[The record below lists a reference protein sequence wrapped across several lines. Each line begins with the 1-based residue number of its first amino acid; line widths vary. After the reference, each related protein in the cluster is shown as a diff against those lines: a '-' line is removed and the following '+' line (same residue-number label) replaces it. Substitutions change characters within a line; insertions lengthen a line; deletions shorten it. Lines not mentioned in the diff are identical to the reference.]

1 MTVPTVAALVKSLED
16 AQAAMLPGQKSMD
29 KISMHYLAN
38 LTVADQLRQ
47 CYQQLEDG
55 LKDLDILKAT
65 DARLEAIVSHVLI
78 GGRLP
83 GEYATGNITFTTEYY
98 HDLEIFIPAGT
109 RCYAILE
116 DGTKL
121 YFVTTVESSIP
132 LEETQVTIAARA
144 VERGPSG
151 NIGAYL
157 IVSMV
162 GRITGISAVE
172 NMLPFTGGTEDESDD
187 ALRERYFDAIQ
198 APGKATILMLERALG
213 DVVAEAQVVNYGS
226 GDLGVLVD
234 NTGGVGAVSQEI
246 VAILRENV
254 AAGIQARGCLGAT
267 IDGASSQVLMDD
279 VYGGLVWVR
288 PRCFVAEEDTFSLQ
302 YLNMESQTRTAT
314 VTIPAATHRGEMIQ
328 AVMQVPGDRAKK
340 IISVTPSGNYSYDVL
355 LGMGEAGYLYNLPE
369 LIEITVTAGIRLT
382 DTPEAGL
389 VENIKES
396 LRAFL
401 GAFQIGER
409 LEYSDVLRFF
419 QNLYDASADDCIG
432 RAFKGID
439 EILELTVSG
448 GAQTATKIGDRITVE
463 EDWRIEAGEPSIT
476 IEE

>member
-1 MTVPTVAALVKSLED
+1 MTVPTVAALVKRLED

-29 KISMHYLAN
+29 KLTMHYLAN
-38 LTVADQLRQ
+38 LTVADQLRS

-55 LKDLDILKAT
+55 LADIDILKASG
-65 DARLEAIVSHVLI
+65 AKLEAIVSHVLM

-83 GEYATGNITFTTEYY
+83 GGYAIGNITFTTEYY
-98 HDLEIFIPAGT
+98 HNQEIIIPAGA

-121 YFVTTVESSIP
+121 YFETTAAGSIP
-132 LEETQVTIAARA
+132 LEETQTTVAAKA
-144 VERGPSG
+144 VERGLSG
-151 NIGAYL
+151 NIAAFQ
-157 IVSMV
+157 IIAMVS
-162 GRITGISAVE
+162 RITGISGVE
-172 NMLPFTGGTEDESDD
+172 NTLPFTGGTEDEGDD

-198 APGKATILMLERALG
+198 APGKATILMLERALN
-213 DVVAEAQVVNYGS
+213 DVVAETQVVSYGS

-234 NTGGVGAVSQEI
+234 YPGGVGAVSQEI
-246 VAILRENV
+246 VDILRENI
-254 AAGIQARGCLGAT
+254 AAGTQARGCLGAT

-279 VYGGLVWVR
+279 VYGGLIWIR
-288 PRCFVAEEDTFSLQ
+288 PGCFVAAQDNFSLQ
-302 YLNMESQTRTAT
+302 YEDMESQARTAT
-314 VTIPAATHRGEMIQ
+314 VTIPAATHRGNMIQ
-328 AVMQVPGDRAKK
+328 ATMQAPGDRAKK
-340 IISVTPSGNYSYDVL
+340 IISVTPSGNYSYDIL

-369 LIEITVTAGIRLT
+369 LIETSITARIRLT

-389 VENIKES
+389 VENIKAS

-401 GAFQIGER
+401 GAFRIGER

-419 QNLYDASADDCIG
+419 QNHYDPSADDCIG

-448 GAQTATKIGDRITVE
+448 GGQTATKIGDRILVE
-463 EDWRIEAGEPSIT
+463 EDWRIEAAEPNIM